1 LYLINKDGSGLQ
13 QIYQTIDGSFITECD
28 WSNDESIIALKTN
41 DINGYNVSIF
51 TINIEGNFLS
61 TILSDVK
68 GAAGGLNIS
77 VDNKLLIYTY
87 DISEYENSGNRQLD
101 TFIYLYDFS
110 NNTSN
115 ILSTD
120 KQPGTI
126 DLDPRFSPNEAE
138 VIFVNT
144 SNDGISVKSIY
155 SLKIYDTEERE
166 RKLLF
171 LDTIMPDWE

>member
-1 LYLINKDGSGLQ
+1 M
-13 QIYQTIDGSFITECD
+13 
-28 WSNDESIIALKTN
+28 
-41 DINGYNVSIF
+41 
-51 TINIEGNFLS
+51 
-61 TILSDVK
+61 
-68 GAAGGLNIS
+68 
-77 VDNKLLIYTY
+77 LIYTY
-87 DISEYENSGNRQLD
+87 DISEYENSDNRQLD
-101 TFIYLYDFS
+101 TYIYLYDFS
-110 NNTSN
+110 NNTAN

-166 RKLLF
+166 RKFLF
-171 LDTIMPDWE
+171 YDATMPDWE